1 MQKKKRVYIELLI
14 SFSVKDLTIYISEMK
29 SDARILLNKKK
40 LKNKASNLTTVPR
53 RGGRQPSRSAI
64 DARKILNLKRTAK
77 VFPKKGLVRRPHQ
90 LNTSIVPYVK
100 RSLLPN
106 RAPNKHV
113 ELSSDGNIWITA
125 PSKKKPMV
133 TNSSNFASRAPK
145 QQLKWTPAD
154 IDMDNIEYLGI
165 DDVLDMESLPTETV
179 SIRQSRNQLPL
190 ASSSSLAEEI
200 LNMQNTMVADTVAN
214 TPAYQNGRVY
224 VTNLCPS
231 VSQKDIIE
239 LFGDVGVIKSVEM
252 PEIGKAIIEFYNILD
267 ASQACEIYHNR
278 LLDGQPMK
286 CYMQPNSS
294 PQRLSISQRLGGRI
308 QSSVVRPSPSV
319 SSNSMTRY
327 NPRNVRFTVKLN

>member
-1 MQKKKRVYIELLI
+1 MIVTDAVKR
-14 SFSVKDLTIYISEMK
+14 VKDLILIFTSEMK

-40 LKNKASNLTTVPR
+40 WKNKASNLATVPR

-77 VFPKKGLVRRPHQ
+77 VLPKKGLVRRPHQ
-90 LNTSIVPYVK
+90 LYTSIVPSVK
-100 RSLLPN
+100 RSLLPKK
-106 RAPNKHV
+106 APNKHV
-113 ELSSDGNIWITA
+113 ELASDGNIWITA
-125 PSKKKPMV
+125 PSKEKPMGA
-133 TNSSNFASRAPK
+133 NSSHLTSNFASRAPK

-154 IDMDNIEYLGI
+154 IDMDNIEYIGI
-165 DDVLDMESLPTETV
+165 DDVIDMESLPTETV
-179 SIRQSRNQLPL
+179 SIRQSRNQLPI

-200 LNMQNTMVADTVAN
+200 LDMQNTMVADTVAN
-214 TPAYQNGRVY
+214 TSAYHSGRVY

-267 ASQACEIYHNR
+267 ANEACEIYHNR
-278 LLDGQPMK
+278 LLDGKPMK
-286 CYMQPNSS
+286 CYLQPNSS
-294 PQRLSISQRLGGRI
+294 PQRLPISQRLGGRI